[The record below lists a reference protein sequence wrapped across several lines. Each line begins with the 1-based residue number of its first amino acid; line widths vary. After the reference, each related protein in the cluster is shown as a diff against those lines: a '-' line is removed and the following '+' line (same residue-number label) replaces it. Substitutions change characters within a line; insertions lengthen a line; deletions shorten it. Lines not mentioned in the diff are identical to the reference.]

1 MKTSTLQHT
10 GTKSFE
16 TPEETRPFDK
26 GKVELITVDGR
37 TIGRAT
43 FEPGWKWSACVGPVA
58 KTATCQCAH
67 YGIQLTGTMHIVP
80 EHGDEYDILAGDVF
94 SLPAGHEAW
103 VVGDE
108 PVVCIDFQ
116 GMADYARPKGEA
128 KRERP
133 GRRH

>member
-1 MKTSTLQHT
+1 MTTSLLEMFD
-10 GTKSFE
+10 TKSFE

-26 GKVELITVDGR
+26 GKVELITVAGR

-43 FEPGWKWSACVGPVA
+43 FEPGWKWSKCVGPIA
-58 KTATCQCAH
+58 KTPVCRCAH
-67 YGIQLTGTMHIVP
+67 YGIQLTGTMHIVS
-80 EHGDEYDILAGDVF
+80 EDGEYDIHAGEVF
-94 SLPAGHEAW
+94 NLPPGHDGW

-128 KRERP
+128 KRARP